1 MFTCPCNGSC
11 LGGTVAG
18 IETATAAAGQA
29 EASARGGAA
38 TARPLTSPLLARP
51 RPGWGEGEGAAPARA
66 RPPGPGGLPAA
77 AGRGGWQR
85 RRRTEGE
92 GRERW
97 EPASRVLNPARPP
110 RRGAR
115 VGASTAP
122 VPGVHGP
129 GSRRAWGRGA
139 VRRFWDCPAAAAR
152 RLLSPPRFPSASPGL
167 KAAKLRLREKREN
180 CNPCLQPD

>member
-1 MFTCPCNGSC
+1 MLRSP
-11 LGGTVAG
+11 LP
-18 IETATAAAGQA
+18 AAAA
-29 EASARGGAA
+29 SHTASHVSLPLFFFFLTSARGGAA

-92 GRERW
+92 GRERS

-122 VPGVHGP
+122 VPGGL
-129 GSRRAWGRGA
+129 GA
-139 VRRFWDCPAAAAR
+139 GAQSGDSGTA
-152 RLLSPPRFPSASPGL
+152 RLLQPAGSSFLPASPPH
-167 KAAKLRLREKREN
+167 RLG
-180 CNPCLQPD
+180 